1 MWEAPSGKSSFLN
14 ASCLTNAKVANYPFT
29 TTTPNVGTS
38 YAKTKCVCQELEV
51 QDNPKNSYCTNG
63 LRFIPVKLLDVP
75 GLVPDAHLGKG
86 MGNEFLSK
94 LITADALIHVVDIS
108 GSLDAE
114 GNEVDEGTHNPMDD
128 INFLENEINYWF
140 KDILT
145 RTDWSKFVRKI
156 KTEKLSFV
164 DLLNERLNGLSIRKE
179 HIVTAIKISKLNLDR
194 ITEWTDDDILH
205 FAACLRQTANQS

>member
-1 MWEAPSGKSSFLN
+1 M
-14 ASCLTNAKVANYPFT
+14 
-29 TTTPNVGTS
+29 
-38 YAKTKCVCQELEV
+38 
-51 QDNPKNSYCTNG
+51 
-63 LRFIPVKLLDVP
+63 LD
-75 GLVPDAHLGKG
+75 LGKG

-205 FAACLRQTANQS
+205 F